1 MVQKRRKVLGVRGQH
16 VRGLAGDAYLVL
28 AAQFEP
34 GRFFRYFG
42 EEVEPI
48 VLLERIVFYSVDET
62 VDLDGDGSH
71 RGREDGVEL
80 AKVGIMAREVEGDG
94 IECMGVFLE
103 K

>member
-1 MVQKRRKVLGVRGQH
+1 MRGQH

-28 AAQFEP
+28 AAELESA
-34 GRFFRYFG
+34 RFFRDFG
-42 EEVEPI
+42 EEVEPF
-48 VLLERIVFYSVDET
+48 VLLECIVLYSMDEI
-62 VDLDGDGSH
+62 VDLGSDGSH

-80 AKVGIMAREVEGDG
+80 AKVCIMAREVEGDG